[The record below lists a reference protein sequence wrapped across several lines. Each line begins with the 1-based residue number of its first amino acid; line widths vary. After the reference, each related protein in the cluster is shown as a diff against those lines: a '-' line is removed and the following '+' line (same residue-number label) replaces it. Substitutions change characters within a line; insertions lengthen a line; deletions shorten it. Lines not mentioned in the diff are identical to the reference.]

1 MNIEPITPSDAR
13 TSVDTSRDSS
23 VDGYP
28 LDSLERLLADCADQ
42 PIWRERSDLAAAYVD
57 GKQLTPLQQQ
67 ALIAEGMPEVKP
79 TNLIG
84 RVIRSI
90 LGNEAKSRTDVKVES
105 DDDDI
110 SDVAEVLNQSLS
122 EAKREARADTAV
134 SNAYAGQV
142 GPGIGWVEVARAQD
156 PLDYPYRVADVHRS
170 EMWWDWRDQDNLLRK
185 ARWQVRKRW
194 QDLDELEASMP
205 QFRQL
210 LRGMANGWT
219 GFMFDNTVDE
229 SVVSQWRSDGERW
242 RNYQRRTEWFDSARK
257 RVKLY
262 EVWYKVP
269 AMAVVMHLGPTRRVL
284 FDETNQTHIQ
294 AVASRQVQ
302 VSKSLTRQV
311 RMALFAGPHR
321 LQDIGTTRRNFP
333 YIPFFA
339 YRDDEDLT
347 PYGLVEGMISPQDE
361 YNSRRLRIN
370 WLLRA
375 RQIMVDNDA
384 LDKEANTLPEVAARI
399 MRPDLTVVLNAQRK
413 NANGFV
419 VSQNLALE
427 KEQIEVMQDAK
438 QLIQD
443 VPGVYGSQLGQA
455 PAGVTSGIA
464 NSLLIEQGTVAMGDL
479 NDGYRDARRSVFE
492 GLLELIVEDHQTAN
506 MQIKIG
512 RGSARRVVVLNSF
525 DEQGNLINHVKDA
538 PVRVG
543 LGEAPSTPAFR
554 MQQQQVVGQIIT
566 ALAQAGSAAGV
577 AVVAPMFIEATDLPN
592 RQEAADDLRRATGVP
607 TAGDKNAKQAAE
619 AQQKAEQA
627 KEQAAKD
634 QAMQLAMQEQ
644 VAKVRKLGSE
654 ADRNESEV
662 GLNQAKAVEIG
673 HSMGVQSLQ
682 TAQTAQAANDTT
694 VDPEAERQMQ
704 IDAAMAEAMQ
714 AA

>member
-455 PAGVTSGIA
+455 PAGVTSGVA